1 MKDQVWS
8 KIFVVIGFV
17 LYAGVVLMLQ
27 GEGRA
32 AGTNAFIFEFGMLAV
47 LLALVLY
54 VVHRTLH
61 RQEETLAGS
70 REELEAERNRS
81 RQMQSQFAEQIE
93 KRVYELQVIN
103 GALNR
108 EIAERTQAE
117 EEVRGL
123 QKRLHL
129 ILDSAGEGILGLD
142 NQGRVMFINRAASLM
157 LGREPEELIGN
168 GHHQLIH
175 HTRPDGSPHP
185 MEECPIYMAYKDGLV
200 HYRSDDVFW
209 GKNGTSFP
217 VEYVSTPIRDRGMLT
232 GAVVVF
238 RDMNTFE

>member
-17 LYAGVVLMLQ
+17 LYAGGVLMLQ
-27 GEGRA
+27 GAGRA

-61 RQEETLAGS
+61 RQAETLAGS